1 MSSGRPRATSRST
14 IAEAATELFLERGFA
29 ETTIA
34 AITQRAGVSRSSF
47 FNYFSSKSAVLWA
60 ALDEGIRRAVDAL
73 RAGAAPTA
81 ALRAAVCD
89 IEADSLALAI
99 IHGAVM
105 GLSDELADERAIR
118 TGILSRAVS
127 DNLVAAGAVP
137 PRGRR
142 ARRRPVGRRVRR
154 RLGMGGIRGSAPGAG
169 RIGRARTGGRRR
181 VAVTGATGSASAAQS
196 RRGASRRIRG
206 SWRLSAPSA
215 IG

>member
-60 ALDEGIRRAVDAL
+60 GLDDGIRRAVDAL

-118 TGILSRAVS
+118 TGVLSRAVS
-127 DNLVAAGAVP
+127 DNLVAAGASRLEADVHAAALSAAVFAAVWAWAASEAP
-137 PRGRR
+137 
-142 ARRRPVGRRVRR
+142 RPVLSGLVE
-154 RLGMGGIRGSAPGAG
+154 
-169 RIGRARTGGRRR
+169 RAL
-181 VAVTGATGSASAAQS
+181 AAA
-196 RRGASRRIRG
+196 GASQ
-206 SWRLSAPSA
+206 
-215 IG
+215 

>member
-1 MSSGRPRATSRST
+1 MWTASNNTPRYSGQMSSGRPRATSRST

-60 ALDEGIRRAVDAL
+60 ALDDGIRRAVDAL

-118 TGILSRAVS
+118 TGVLSRAVS
-127 DNLVAAGAVP
+127 DNLVTA
-137 PRGRR
+137 
-142 ARRRPVGRRVRR
+142 
-154 RLGMGGIRGSAPGAG
+154 
-169 RIGRARTGGRRR
+169 
-181 VAVTGATGSASAAQS
+181 
-196 RRGASRRIRG
+196 GASRLEADVHAAA
-206 SWRLSAPSA
+206 LSAAVFAAVWAWAASEAPRPALSGLVERA
-215 IG
+215 LAAAAASQ

>member
-1 MSSGRPRATSRST
+1 MWTASNNTPRYSGQMSSGRPRATSRST

-60 ALDEGIRRAVDAL
+60 ALDDGIRRAVDAL
-73 RAGAAPTA
+73 RGGAAPTA

-99 IHGAVM
+99 IHGAAM

-118 TGILSRAVS
+118 TGVLSRAVS
-127 DNLVAAGAVP
+127 DNLVAAGAS
-137 PRGRR
+137 
-142 ARRRPVGRRVRR
+142 
-154 RLGMGGIRGSAPGAG
+154 RLEADVHA
-169 RIGRARTGGRRR
+169 A
-181 VAVTGATGSASAAQS
+181 ALSAAVFAAVWAWA
-196 RRGASRRIRG
+196 ASEAPRPA
-206 SWRLSAPSA
+206 LSGLVERALAAAAASQ
-215 IG
+215 

>member
-1 MSSGRPRATSRST
+1 MWTASNNTPRYSGQMSSGRPRATSRST

-60 ALDEGIRRAVDAL
+60 ALDDGIRRAVDAL

-81 ALRAAVCD
+81 ALRAAECD

-118 TGILSRAVS
+118 TGVLSRAVS
-127 DNLVAAGAVP
+127 DNLVTA
-137 PRGRR
+137 
-142 ARRRPVGRRVRR
+142 
-154 RLGMGGIRGSAPGAG
+154 
-169 RIGRARTGGRRR
+169 
-181 VAVTGATGSASAAQS
+181 
-196 RRGASRRIRG
+196 GASRLEADVHAAA
-206 SWRLSAPSA
+206 LSAAVFAAVWAWAASEAPRPALSGLVERA
-215 IG
+215 LAAAAASQ

>member
-1 MSSGRPRATSRST
+1 MGSFANGGRGLWTASNNTPRYSGQMSSGRPRATSRST

-60 ALDEGIRRAVDAL
+60 GLDDGIRRAVDAL

-118 TGILSRAVS
+118 AGVLSRAVS
-127 DNLVAAGAVP
+127 DNLVAAGAS
-137 PRGRR
+137 
-142 ARRRPVGRRVRR
+142 
-154 RLGMGGIRGSAPGAG
+154 RLEADVHA
-169 RIGRARTGGRRR
+169 A
-181 VAVTGATGSASAAQS
+181 ALSAAVFAAVWAWAAS
-196 RRGASRRIRG
+196 EAPRPALSGLVERALAAAGASQ
-206 SWRLSAPSA
+206 
-215 IG
+215 

>member
-1 MSSGRPRATSRST
+1 MGSFANGGRCLWTASNNTPRYSGQMSSGRPRATSRST

-34 AITQRAGVSRSSF
+34 VITQRAGVSRSSF

-60 ALDEGIRRAVDAL
+60 GLDDGIRRAVDAL

-81 ALRAAVCD
+81 ALRAAVRD

-118 TGILSRAVS
+118 TGVLSRAVS
-127 DNLVAAGAVP
+127 DNLVAAGAS
-137 PRGRR
+137 
-142 ARRRPVGRRVRR
+142 
-154 RLGMGGIRGSAPGAG
+154 RLEADVHA
-169 RIGRARTGGRRR
+169 A
-181 VAVTGATGSASAAQS
+181 ALSAAVFAAVWAWAAS
-196 RRGASRRIRG
+196 EAPRPALSGLVERALAAAGASQ
-206 SWRLSAPSA
+206 
-215 IG
+215 